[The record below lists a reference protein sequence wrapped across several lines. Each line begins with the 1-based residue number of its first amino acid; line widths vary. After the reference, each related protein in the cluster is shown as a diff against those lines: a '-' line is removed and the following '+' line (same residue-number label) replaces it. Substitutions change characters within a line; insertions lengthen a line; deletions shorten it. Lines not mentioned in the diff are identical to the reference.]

1 MMDTLEQVY
10 DKIKNQQ
17 MDYHI
22 MLKDFI
28 NGKEIDLNKMFELQ
42 SSIVRMIIYSR
53 ERNLS
58 ETKNVLLGAITP
70 KLEKMLEEHDKGLI
84 T

>member
-1 MMDTLEQVY
+1 MDTLEQVY

-22 MLKDFI
+22 TLKDFI

>member
-1 MMDTLEQVY
+1 MDTLEQVY